1 MLSAGSSMVSGLWVP
16 LLAFLGVA
24 LLLIQLR
31 RHQFRTT
38 SARDVTRD
46 QSARLRDQRGV
57 QQAMDQLLLQ
67 LEELSRRINAQVD
80 TKFLKLETV
89 IRDADD
95 RIARLEGLLGK
106 SKQPGTRTGGA
117 VKAPEPKPAS
127 EPGSELPP
135 TTPPSRASALPPEP
149 STRPPGASP
158 PPPEPSTP
166 PAVAST
172 SAARASEALE
182 PAKPVT
188 PADPRVGR
196 VHELA
201 DAGQQ
206 PIKIAEE
213 LDMPLGEVEFILNLR
228 DFR

>member
-1 MLSAGSSMVSGLWVP
+1 MASGLWVP
-16 LLAFLGVA
+16 LLVFLGIA

-31 RHQFRTT
+31 RHQFRSTT
-38 SARDVTRD
+38 ARDVTRE
-46 QSARLRDQRGV
+46 QFARLRDERGV
-57 QQAMDQLLLQ
+57 QQAMDKLLLQ

-80 TKFLKLETV
+80 TRFLKLETV

-95 RIARLEGLLGK
+95 RIAKLEGLLGK
-106 SKQPGTRTGGA
+106 SKQPGTRTAGA
-117 VKAPEPKPAS
+117 VKAPEPKAAS
-127 EPGSELPP
+127 EPGNETRP
-135 TTPPSRASALPPEP
+135 TTPPPRASAPLPGASTSPPEP
-149 STRPPGASP
+149 F
-158 PPPEPSTP
+158 TP
-166 PAVAST
+166 PAATST
-172 SAARASEALE
+172 PAARAGEALE
-182 PAKPVT
+182 PVA

-196 VHELA
+196 VHALA

>member
-1 MLSAGSSMVSGLWVP
+1 MMLSADSSMPSGLWVP

-106 SKQPGTRTGGA
+106 SKQPGTRTAGA
-117 VKAPEPKPAS
+117 VKAS
-127 EPGSELPP
+127 EPTPVSEPPGEPRP
-135 TTPPSRASALPPEP
+135 TTPPPRASAPLPGG
-149 STRPPGASP
+149 ST
-158 PPPEPSTP
+158 PPPEPFTP
-166 PAVAST
+166 PTATST
-172 SAARASEALE
+172 SSARAGEALE

-188 PADPRVGR
+188 AADPRIGR
-196 VHELA
+196 VHALA

>member
-1 MLSAGSSMVSGLWVP
+1 MMLSAGSSMQSGLWVP
-16 LLAFLGVA
+16 LLVFLGIA

-38 SARDVTRD
+38 TARDVTRE
-46 QSARLRDQRGV
+46 QFARLRDERGV
-57 QQAMDQLLLQ
+57 QQAMDQLLIQ

-95 RIARLEGLLGK
+95 RIAKLEGLLGK
-106 SKQPGTRTGGA
+106 PKQPGTRTTRA
-117 VKAPEPKPAS
+117 AEAPKPK
-127 EPGSELPP
+127 PVSELGGESRP
-135 TTPPSRASALPPEP
+135 TTPP
-149 STRPPGASP
+149 PGASM
-158 PPPEPSTP
+158 
-166 PAVAST
+166 PAPGMTQS
-172 SAARASEALE
+172 SARAGEALE
-182 PAKPVT
+182 PAKPVAPT
-188 PADPRVGR
+188 DPRVGR
-196 VHELA
+196 VHALA

-213 LDMPLGEVEFILNLR
+213 LNMPLGEVEFILNLR

>member
-1 MLSAGSSMVSGLWVP
+1 MVSGLWVP

-38 SARDVTRD
+38 TARDVTRD
-46 QSARLRDQRGV
+46 QSARLRDQRGI
-57 QQAMDQLLLQ
+57 QQGMDSLLLQ

-95 RIARLEGLLGK
+95 RIARLEHLLEQSG
-106 SKQPGTRTGGA
+106 QPGTRTTGSVNA
-117 VKAPEPKPAS
+117 QERKPVS
-127 EPGSELPP
+127 EPAGEPHP
-135 TTPPSRASALPPEP
+135 TALPPRASNP
-149 STRPPGASP
+149 PPGASK
-158 PPPEPSTP
+158 S
-166 PAVAST
+166 
-172 SAARASEALE
+172 SAPTAGASE
-182 PAKPVT
+182 PAQPVA
-188 PADPRVGR
+188 PPDPRVGR

-206 PIKIAEE
+206 PINIAEE
-213 LDMPLGEVEFILNLR
+213 LDMPLGEVQLILNLR

>member
-1 MLSAGSSMVSGLWVP
+1 MVSGLWVP

-38 SARDVTRD
+38 TARDVTRD
-46 QSARLRDQRGV
+46 QSARLRDQRGI
-57 QQAMDQLLLQ
+57 QQTMDQLLIQ

-106 SKQPGTRTGGA
+106 SKQPGTRTTGA
-117 VKAPEPKPAS
+117 VKAPEAKPVS
-127 EPGSELPP
+127 EPGRESRP
-135 TTPPSRASALPPEP
+135 TTPPPKASPPVPRAS
-149 STRPPGASP
+149 T

-172 SAARASEALE
+172 PPARVDEALE
-182 PAKPVT
+182 PARPVT

-196 VHELA
+196 VHALA

>member
-1 MLSAGSSMVSGLWVP
+1 MVLSADSSMTSGLWMP

-31 RHQFRTT
+31 RRQFRTT
-38 SARDVTRD
+38 GGRDVTRA
-46 QSARLRDQRGV
+46 QSTRLRDQRGV

-80 TKFLKLETV
+80 TKFLKLEMV

-106 SKQPGTRTGGA
+106 PKQPGTRTAGG

-127 EPGSELPP
+127 VPGDGSRP
-135 TTPPSRASALPPEP
+135 TTASARASVA
-149 STRPPGASP
+149 PPG
-158 PPPEPSTP
+158 PSTP
-166 PAVAST
+166 PAMAST
-172 SAARASEALE
+172 SPGRTGDASE
-182 PAKPVT
+182 PAKPVMPT
-188 PADPRVGR
+188 DPRVGR
-196 VHELA
+196 VHALA

>member
-1 MLSAGSSMVSGLWVP
+1 MPSGLWVP

-95 RIARLEGLLGK
+95 RIVKLEGLLGK
-106 SKQPGTRTGGA
+106 SKQPGTRTAGA
-117 VKAPEPKPAS
+117 VKAS
-127 EPGSELPP
+127 EPTPVSEPPGETRP
-135 TTPPSRASALPPEP
+135 TTPPPRASAPLPGG
-149 STRPPGASP
+149 ST

-166 PAVAST
+166 PAVTST
-172 SAARASEALE
+172 SSARVGDASE
-182 PAKPVT
+182 PAKPVA
-188 PADPRVGR
+188 PPDPRVGR